1 MAGAHGSAMN
11 ELQNVLATVL
21 DFARSMGAELT
32 SRWFYLQIALIVFGA
47 GVGAGV
53 SLLVRRKLDLVS
65 LTMGWPAALRL
76 MVRAFVESLGFVA
89 FIVVIASIYAAML
102 SLTWPSRSYLLGVAV
117 NLATAW
123 VAIKVIA
130 SQIRNKLAFRAVAI
144 SAWLVAALSILGV
157 LDTIIAALDAAA
169 IRFGGFRISALLVLK
184 TVALLVITLWIAA
197 SVGNYLDRQIRNATD
212 LTPSLQVL
220 VGKLAKLFLFT
231 LTIVIVLN
239 SVGIDLSALVLFSGA
254 IGVGLGFGLQ
264 KIVSN
269 FVSGL
274 ILLADKSIKPG
285 DVISVGESFGW
296 VEEMGARY
304 SSVVTRDGRE
314 FLIPNEDLVTQRVI
328 NWSHSNDRIRLD
340 VPFGVSYGSDPHV
353 VRKLAIEAVARIP
366 RILKSPEPV
375 CHLTKFADFSL
386 DFILR
391 FWIRDPI
398 DGITNVRG
406 AVMLELW
413 DAFKREGVE
422 IPYPVRDLR
431 VSTPLHIVVGHAS
444 DGAS

>member
-1 MAGAHGSAMN
+1 MSD
-11 ELQNVLATVL
+11 LQSVIATVL
-21 DFARSMGAELT
+21 DFARSLGAEIT
-32 SRWFYLQIALIVFGA
+32 SRWFYLQLALIIFGAAIGA
-47 GVGAGV
+47 GVLW
-53 SLLVRRKLDLVS
+53 LLRRKLDLVS

-76 MVRAFVESLGFVA
+76 MARAFGESLGYVA
-89 FIVVIASIYAAML
+89 FIIVIASIHAAML
-102 SLTWPSRSYLLGVAV
+102 SLTSPSRSYLLGIAV
-117 NLATAW
+117 DLATAW
-123 VAIKVIA
+123 VVIKVIA
-130 SQIRNKLAFRAVAI
+130 SQIRNTLAFRAIAV
-144 SAWLVAALSILGV
+144 SAWLIAALSILGL
-157 LDTIIAALDAAA
+157 LDKAIAALDATA
-169 IRFGGFRISALLVLK
+169 IRFGDFRISALLVLK
-184 TVALLVITLWIAA
+184 TVGLLGVTLWIAA
-197 SVGNYLDRQIRNATD
+197 GIGNYIDRQIRSAD

-231 LTIVIVLN
+231 LTIIVVLN

-254 IGVGLGFGLQ
+254 IAVGIGFGLQ
-264 KIVSN
+264 KVVSN
-269 FVSGL
+269 FVCGL

-328 NWSHSNDRIRLD
+328 SWSHSNDRIRLD
-340 VPFGVSYGSDPHV
+340 VPFGVSYGSDPHA
-353 VRKLAIEAVARIP
+353 VRKLATEAASGIP
-366 RILKSPEPV
+366 RILASPEPV

-386 DFILR
+386 DFMLR

-406 AVMLELW
+406 AVMLALW
-413 DAFKREGVE
+413 DAFKREGIE

-431 VSTPLHIVVGHAS
+431 VSTPLHVVVGNA
-444 DGAS
+444 GNGVA

>member
-1 MAGAHGSAMN
+1 MSELLN
-11 ELQNVLATVL
+11 EIGKVL
-21 DFARSMGAELT
+21 DLALTMGAEITWL
-32 SRWFYLQIALIVFGA
+32 WFYFQMALIVFAA

-76 MVRAFVESLGFVA
+76 MVRALIESIGFIA
-89 FIVVIASIYAAML
+89 FIIIVAAIQAVML

-123 VAIKVIA
+123 VAINVIA
-130 SQIRNKLAFRAVAI
+130 SQIRNKLLFRAVAVT
-144 SAWLVAALSILGV
+144 AWVIAALSILDL
-157 LDTIIAALDAAA
+157 LDRTIVALDALA
-169 IRFGGFRISALLVLK
+169 IPFGDLRISALLVLK
-184 TVALLVITLWIAA
+184 TIGLLVITLWIAT
-197 SVGNYLDRQIRNATD
+197 SIGNYLDRQFRNATD

-220 VGKLAKLFLFT
+220 VGKLVKLFLFT

-254 IGVGLGFGLQ
+254 VGVGLGFGLQ

-269 FVSGL
+269 FVSGI

-296 VEEMGARY
+296 VDTMGARY
-304 SSVVTRDGRE
+304 SSIVTRDGRE

-340 VPFGVSYGSDPHV
+340 VPFGASYACDPHI
-353 VRKLAIEAVARIP
+353 VRKLAVEAAAAVP

-391 FWIRDPI
+391 FWIRDPV

-406 AVMLELW
+406 TVMLELW
-413 DAFKREGVE
+413 DAFKREGIE

-431 VSTPLHIVVGHAS
+431 TVKPLHIVVDNANDGHL
-444 DGAS
+444 